1 MRQSTVSARASL
13 LCRASAVPLSLG
25 GSPGAIWDP
34 NNPPGGYNSS
44 GPLVDLDTGINS
56 TWQFN
61 VGGMVQLPL
70 GINTAANLYGRQGFP
85 MIYFVDVN
93 PNDGRTAPSI
103 QIGPVTAYRLPNV
116 ILLDLHVERPF
127 QIGSLITV
135 SPELDCFN
143 VANSHPVLSRDGRVG
158 TYDLEANPVFQQNGN
173 FNAAQSFVSSRVVRG
188 GVRIAF

>member
-1 MRQSTVSARASL
+1 
-13 LCRASAVPLSLG
+13 
-25 GSPGAIWDP
+25 
-34 NNPPGGYNSS
+34 
-44 GPLVDLDTGINS
+44 
-56 TWQFN
+56 
-61 VGGMVQLPL
+61 
-70 GINTAANLYGRQGFP
+70 
-85 MIYFVDVN
+85 MIYFVDAI
-93 PNDGRTAPSI
+93 PHDGFPAPSI

-158 TYDLEANPVFQQNGN
+158 TYDSEANPVFQQNGN